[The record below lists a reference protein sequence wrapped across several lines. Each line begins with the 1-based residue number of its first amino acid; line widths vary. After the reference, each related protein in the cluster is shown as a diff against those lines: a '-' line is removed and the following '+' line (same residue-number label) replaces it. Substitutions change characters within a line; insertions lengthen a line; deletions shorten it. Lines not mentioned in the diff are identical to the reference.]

1 MKTAKSRFWKKVNK
15 DGPNH
20 PVLGTKCWLWT
31 GTIIGNG
38 YGGFWYKKKNGYAH
52 RASFQLFRGS
62 IPKGIFV
69 CHHCD
74 NPSCV
79 NPDHLFLGT
88 PKENTNDAIRKQRIR
103 QDGQDSHFA
112 KLSNRDVRKIRKLH
126 ERKSHKQKDLAV
138 MFGVSPSMICYIV
151 NDKNWKNV

>member
-1 MKTAKSRFWKKVNK
+1 M
-15 DGPNH
+15 
-20 PVLGTKCWLWT
+20 
-31 GTIIGNG
+31 
-38 YGGFWYKKKNGYAH
+38 
-52 RASFQLFRGS
+52 
-62 IPKGIFV
+62 
-69 CHHCD
+69 
-74 NPSCV
+74 